1 MKILAGSEIAQTID
15 VTETVKYRRR
25 YDAAAKKLVSQKAIL
40 AYILKSTM
48 EEFQDVSVKQIA
60 EELIEGTPKVS
71 TIAVHQD
78 TTDAPEDSEDSAV
91 PDASVM
97 LDISYT
103 PDSSDAADVAPA
115 GQERIGVERMS
126 GSDRIPVGS
135 VESTSIREGTVWYDI
150 HFKVCVPGTEGEPVE
165 VIVNVE
171 VQNHDLPGYPIPKRA
186 VYYVA
191 RLISVQRGEVF
202 KDQEYGKI
210 KKAVSIWI
218 CLDTALKRSDT
229 INEYRLQ
236 EIRRRG
242 EYREE
247 EKNYDLMRIFVLRLG
262 DRGEESEDQV
272 VRLLS
277 GLLSAEKTAAEKK
290 KMLSEEFYI
299 DMTEEIDQE
308 VSSMCNL
315 SEGIFEK
322 GIQAGIVRGRAEGME
337 TGIVRGRAEGMEA
350 GIAKGR
356 AEGMEAGEAIG
367 RMKVLFGLVRNGTLT
382 ISMAAEAAAMEP
394 SEFERQYNESLLQLR

>member
-1 MKILAGSEIAQTID
+1 M
-15 VTETVKYRRR
+15 
-25 YDAAAKKLVSQKAIL
+25 SQKAIL

-48 EEFQDVSVKQIA
+48 EEFQNVSVKQIA

-78 TTDAPEDSEDSAV
+78 T
-91 PDASVM
+91 PDAADYSGVR
-97 LDISYT
+97 DA
-103 PDSSDAADVAPA
+103 SDAADTSDISDVPGGSPDTTDAAPA
-115 GQERIGVERMS
+115 GQEQTGQERMS
-126 GSDRIPVGS
+126 GSDRVPVVS
-135 VESTSIREGTVWYDI
+135 VENTSIREGTVWYDI
-150 HFKVCVPGTEGEPVE
+150 HFKVCVPGVQQTAPVPETEREPVE
-165 VIVNVE
+165 IVMNVE
-171 VQNHDLPGYPIPKRA
+171 VQNSDLPGYPIPKRA

-191 RLISVQRGEVF
+191 RLISAQRGEVF

>member
-1 MKILAGSEIAQTID
+1 MKILADSEIAQTID
-15 VTETVKYRRR
+15 VTETEKYRRR
-25 YDAAAKKLVSQKAIL
+25 YDATAKKLVSQKAIL

-60 EELIEGTPKVS
+60 EDLIEGTPKVS

-78 TTDAPEDSEDSAV
+78 TPDNSGVRDA
-91 PDASVM
+91 
-97 LDISYT
+97 
-103 PDSSDAADVAPA
+103 SDAADTSDISDVPGGSPDTTDAAPA
-115 GQERIGVERMS
+115 GQEQTGQERMS
-126 GSDRIPVGS
+126 GSDRVPVVS
-135 VESTSIREGTVWYDI
+135 VENTSIREGTIWYDI
-150 HFKVCVPGTEGEPVE
+150 HFKVCVPGVKQTVPVLGAEREPVE
-165 VIVNVE
+165 IVMNVE
-171 VQNHDLPGYPIPKRA
+171 VQNSDLPGYPIPKRA

-191 RLISVQRGEVF
+191 RLISAQRGEVF
-202 KDQEYGKI
+202 KNQEYGKI
-210 KKAVSIWI
+210 KKAISIWI
-218 CLDTALKRSDT
+218 CRDTALERSDT

-236 EIRRRG
+236 EICRRG
-242 EYREE
+242 DYREE

-262 DRGEESEDQV
+262 DRGEESEDQA

-315 SEGIFEK
+315 SKGIFEK

-337 TGIVRGRAEGMEA
+337 TG
-350 GIAKGR
+350 
-356 AEGMEAGEAIG
+356 EAIG
-367 RMKVLFGLVRNGTLT
+367 RMKVLFDLVRNGTLT
-382 ISMAAEAAAMEP
+382 ISVAAEAATMEP

>member
-71 TIAVHQD
+71 MIAVHQD

-191 RLISVQRGEVF
+191 RLISAQRGEVF

-218 CLDTALKRSDT
+218 CPDTALKRSDT
-229 INEYRLQ
+229 INEYRFQ
-236 EIRRRG
+236 EICRRG

-247 EKNYDLMRIFVLRLG
+247 EQNYDLMRIFVLRLG
-262 DRGEESEDQV
+262 DRGEESEDQA

-290 KMLSEEFYI
+290 EMLSEEFYI

-308 VSSMCNL
+308 VSRMCNL

-322 GIQAGIVRGRAEGME
+322 GIQAGIARGME
-337 TGIVRGRAEGMEA
+337 T

-356 AEGMEAGEAIG
+356 AEGMETG
-367 RMKVLFGLVRNGTLT
+367 
-382 ISMAAEAAAMEP
+382 MA
-394 SEFERQYNESLLQLR
+394 